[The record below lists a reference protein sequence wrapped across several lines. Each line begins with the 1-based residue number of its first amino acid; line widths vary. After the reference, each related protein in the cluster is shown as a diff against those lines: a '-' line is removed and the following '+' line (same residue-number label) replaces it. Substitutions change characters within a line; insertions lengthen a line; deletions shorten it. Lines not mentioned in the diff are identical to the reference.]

1 MQDGR
6 PNWGWCRGIGSRWA
20 ISSNS
25 RHRSSGSHPRPTR
38 APGNARRQ
46 FAMWIFRKLFG
57 PVQRFLERRRF
68 PTLFLI
74 LAALFGANLFVP
86 DPIPFI
92 AELIMLV

>member
-1 MQDGR
+1 
-6 PNWGWCRGIGSRWA
+6 
-20 ISSNS
+20 
-25 RHRSSGSHPRPTR
+25 
-38 APGNARRQ
+38 
-46 FAMWIFRKLFG
+46 MWIFRKLFG

-92 AELIMLV
+92 DELIMLVATVIVGAFRDRRKGNKKPDSETDSDDTVP